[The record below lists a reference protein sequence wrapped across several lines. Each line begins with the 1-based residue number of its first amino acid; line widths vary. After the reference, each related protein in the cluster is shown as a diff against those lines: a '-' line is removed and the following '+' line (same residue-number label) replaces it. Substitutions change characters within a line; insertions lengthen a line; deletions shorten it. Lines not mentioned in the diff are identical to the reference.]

1 MNFKF
6 EVIKKESAANEVVN
20 HNKEIV
26 QEEKK
31 VLTEKALASKIAA
44 KHSIDEQ
51 VVLNDLGSAMQ
62 LILEALSQGQ
72 SFPIKGFGTFHP
84 FIEET
89 IPAPN
94 MRNKGATKIVNIYF
108 EADQNILDELG
119 AEDIVLTIE

>member
-6 EVIKKESAANEVVN
+6 EVIKKENAANELVN
-20 HNKEIV
+20 HNKEFV

-31 VLTEKALASKIAA
+31 VLNEKELASKIAA

-51 VVLNDLGSAMQ
+51 VFLNDMESAMQ
-62 LILEALSQGQ
+62 LIMEVLSQGQ

-108 EADQNILDELG
+108 QADPELLERIG
-119 AEDIVLTIE
+119 AEDIVMTIE